1 MNAIEVFKQKNGD
14 VTKAYYAALD
24 AKGPAGQIATAL
36 FRAQKRST
44 AAKTYRG
51 RRFRSEAYSVKEWSM
66 SELCRLLA
74 LHGETFGIRWD
85 WKEDKEVLFGERS
98 SWVLY
103 VDLPGPTFEI
113 ESRKSKEKM
122 VFRSGEQ
129 VSFHCPQRLTGPDYP
144 GEWDRQKESLSRI
157 LAFCDAIFFD
167 QLTMKP

>member
-74 LHGETFGIRWD
+74 LHGEAFGIRWG
-85 WKEDKEVLFGERS
+85 WKEDKEVLFGEKS

-103 VDLPGPTFEI
+103 VDLPGPTFEVLT
-113 ESRKSKEKM
+113 EKPGVM
-122 VFRSGEQ
+122 VCAPSQ

-144 GEWDRQKESLSRI
+144 GEWDRQKESLTRI